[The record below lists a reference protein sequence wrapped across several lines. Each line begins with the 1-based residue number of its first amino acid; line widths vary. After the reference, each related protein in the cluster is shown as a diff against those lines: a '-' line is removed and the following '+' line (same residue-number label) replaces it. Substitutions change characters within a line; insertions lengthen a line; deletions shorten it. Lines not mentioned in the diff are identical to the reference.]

1 MPTKDKNQNPAPA
14 DAKPVKS
21 RDELFNECREIATAP
36 DILAKLGEE
45 FTATGY
51 AGDVSRP
58 VLTFMV
64 CYTHF
69 DTRPA
74 SLCFKG
80 GSSAGKSAALEW
92 PMRYVPKSAYFYRSG
107 FSPEALVYSAEDFRH
122 RHIVIGELAGIG
134 GQHGNKWLRMLL
146 SENVIEKE
154 VTNFGAMADGG
165 TSVFRKEGPTGVI
178 FTTTEAKLHPED
190 ETRIISVWIDGGAEA
205 NRAVLL
211 AQAQELGQDNR
222 REPVI
227 EPWHALHDWVE
238 AGPKCVTIPFAEDLA
253 EMVDPTED
261 RIKRDFPQVLS
272 LVRAHA
278 RLHQANRQI
287 NGDGQIVAEQ
297 QDYAA
302 VWRLLGDAMEMAAGA
317 MVETQVERV
326 VKMVTSVANSRP
338 EFRDGVPLYVIAEKF
353 AGDVSKGKGWAS
365 KWINRTL
372 AKGYLFN
379 DSRSGHPM
387 KLLPG
392 DPLPGARRILP
403 TPEELAQFIASKKG
417 QAA

>member
-1 MPTKDKNQNPAPA
+1 MSIESKNNKSPEAATTPTKTRQ
-14 DAKPVKS
+14 
-21 RDELFNECREIATAP
+21 ELFVQCGELATAP

-45 FTATGY
+45 FTATGF

-58 VLTFMV
+58 VLTFLTS
-64 CYTHF
+64 YTRF
-69 DTRPA
+69 EDRPA

-80 GSSAGKSAALEW
+80 GSSAGKSAVLNWAL
-92 PMRYVPKSAYFYRSG
+92 RYVSPEAYFHRSG
-107 FSPEALVYSAEDFRH
+107 FSPEALVYSSEDFRH

-134 GQHGNKWLRMLL
+134 GVHGNKWLRMLL

-165 TSVFRKEGPTGVI
+165 TTKFRKEGPTGVI

-190 ETRIISVWIDGGAEA
+190 ETRIISMWIDGGAEE

-222 REPVI
+222 REPLI
-227 EPWHALHDWVE
+227 EPWHFLHDWVQV
-238 AGPKCVTIPFAEDLA
+238 GPKLVTIPFARDLA

-261 RIKRDFPQVLS
+261 RIKRDFPQILS

-278 RLHQANRQI
+278 RLHQANRGI
-287 NGDGQIVAEQ
+287 DEDHQIVAELR
-297 QDYAA
+297 DYAA

-317 MVETQVERV
+317 MVEPQVASV
-326 VKMVTSVANSRP
+326 VEMVTSVAKSRP
-338 EFRDGVPLYVIAEKF
+338 NFRDGVPLYVIAEKF
-353 AGDVSKGKGWAS
+353 AGDASKGKSWAS
-365 KWINRTL
+365 KWINRTM
-372 AKGYLFN
+372 AQGYLIN
-379 DSRSGHPM
+379 DSRPGHPM

-392 DPLPGARRILP
+392 DPLPGERRVLP
-403 TPEELAQFIASKKG
+403 TPEELARYIVSKNG

>member
-1 MPTKDKNQNPAPA
+1 MRDENKDRKSAEA
-14 DAKPVKS
+14 DAKPVKT
-21 RDELFNECREIATAP
+21 REELFNKCRELATVP

-45 FTATGY
+45 FTATGF
-51 AGDVSRP
+51 AGAVSCP
-58 VLTFMV
+58 LLVFLV
-64 CYTHF
+64 SYTRF
-69 DTRPA
+69 DKRLA

-80 GSSAGKSAALEW
+80 GSSAGKSAVLDWAL
-92 PMRYVPKSAYFYRSG
+92 RYLPETAYIYRSG
-107 FSPEALVYSAEDFRH
+107 LTPEALVYSGEDFRN
-122 RHIVIGELAGIG
+122 RHLVIAELAGIG
-134 GQHGNKWLRMLL
+134 GRDGNKWLRMLL

-165 TSVFRKEGPTGVI
+165 TTKFRKEGPTGVI

-190 ETRIISVWIDGGAEA
+190 ETRIISRWIDGGAEA

-211 AQAQELGQDNR
+211 AQAQELGQESR

-227 EPWHALHDWVE
+227 EPWHALHDWVQV
-238 AGPKCVTIPFAEDLA
+238 GPKLVTIPFARDLA

-261 RIKRDFPQVLS
+261 RIKRDFPQILS

-287 NGDGQIVAEQ
+287 EDGKIVAEL

-317 MVETQVERV
+317 MVEPQVASV
-326 VKMVTSVANSRP
+326 VEMVTSVASSRA
-338 EFRDGVPLYVIAEKF
+338 EYREGVPLFVIAEKF
-353 AGDVSKGKGWAS
+353 AGDASRGKSWAS
-365 KWINRTL
+365 KWINRTV
-372 AKGYLFN
+372 AQGYLIN
-379 DSRSGHPM
+379 DSRPGHPM

-392 DPLPGARRILP
+392 DPLPGQRRIFP
-403 TPEELAQFIASKKG
+403 TPEELALYIASKEG
-417 QAA
+417 HAA